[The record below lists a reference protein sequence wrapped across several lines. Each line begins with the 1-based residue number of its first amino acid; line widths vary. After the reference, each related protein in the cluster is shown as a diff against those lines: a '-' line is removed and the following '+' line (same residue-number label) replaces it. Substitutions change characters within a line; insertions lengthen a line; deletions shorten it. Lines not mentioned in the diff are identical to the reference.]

1 MHCTQGKDR
10 TGLIIAMLL
19 FLLEVPIAAMTN
31 DYVMS
36 EEELL
41 PERESR
47 LVEIRAIGLSD
58 DFAGCPKDWIEK
70 MHEYLQD
77 KYDGVKGYCN
87 TIGFT
92 NEEQIELVRLLKA

>member
-1 MHCTQGKDR
+1 M
-10 TGLIIAMLL
+10 IL
-19 FLLEVPIAAMTN
+19 FLLEVPITAMTS

-47 LVEIRAIGLSD
+47 LDEIRAIGLSD
-58 DFAGCPKDWIEK
+58 DFAGCPKDWIER
-70 MHEYLQD
+70 MHEHLQE
-77 KYDGVKGYCN
+77 KYNGVKGYCK

-92 NEEQIELVRLLKA
+92 EEEQAELIGLLKA